1 MSYEKPKLLVLMPAT
16 QAVLTIDS
24 EGTAHTKGAVNAEGG
39 AASDRDGTTGHNI
52 LNSSTGSAYEA
63 DE

>member
-1 MSYEKPKLLVLMPAT
+1 MSYEKPKLLVLMHAA
-16 QAVLTIDS
+16 QAVLRTDS
-24 EGTAHTKGAVNAEGG
+24 EGVEHTKGAVSAEGG
-39 AASDRDGTTGHNI
+39 APSDADGTTGHNI